1 MVTLSLPAGM
11 SDVDRFDVMLEWAL
25 KVSPEFYFRDDRYGL
40 DSMHDIIN
48 QVPHRRL
55 ETFCHA
61 VEQKGQISPETLE
74 WLADAGRKY
83 LADETTLEIALGL
96 KAPKRGRP
104 TGKAGA
110 AGLRMFALMHLG
122 NEKYNV
128 ALLIVVEESG
138 VSERGIKDA
147 YAKWKGYAE
156 YCGWCKNSK

>member
-1 MVTLSLPAGM
+1 MFEVTFGTT
-11 SDVDRFDVMLEWAL
+11 DVDYFQGWLEHAL
-25 KVSPEFYFRDDRYGL
+25 KIPPEFYFRDDSGGL
-40 DSMHDIIN
+40 QEIFDIIN
-48 QVPHRRL
+48 QVPRRRL
-55 ETFCHA
+55 ETFCGT
-61 VEQKGQISPETLE
+61 VEQNGQISPETLE

-156 YCGWCKNSK
+156 FCGWCKNSK